1 MRVVSYAPEQRIR
14 VPALAAGWVTQ
25 TFVHWPFRSDEVRP
39 LVPDGLVLDEYDGAA
54 WVSFTP
60 FVMTDLRPS
69 ALPTVV
75 PGLPAF
81 PETNLRT
88 YVRSRDGCRGI
99 WFLSLEVGCPLMLA
113 ARTVGVPYHPGTVSV
128 SRQED
133 LVRYAGSRWGGGAS
147 YKMAVRLGEPIT
159 PAERDEWLTS
169 RWRAY
174 TQRLGI
180 IWETPVEH
188 EPWPLRAAAIVDLQE
203 SVTSAAGLARPH
215 AEPLVHFSEGV
226 RRVRFGLSRPV
237 GRAARR
243 R

>member
-1 MRVVSYAPEQRIR
+1 MR

-39 LVPDGLVLDEYDGAA
+39 LVPDGLILDEYDGAA

-60 FVMTDLRPS
+60 FVMTDVRPF
-69 ALPTVV
+69 AVPAVV

-88 YVRSRDGCRGI
+88 YVRSRDGRPGI
-99 WFLSLEVGCPLMLA
+99 WFLSLEVRCPLMLA
-113 ARTVGVPYHPGTVSV
+113 ARAVGVPYHPGTLTV
-128 SRQED
+128 SRRENQ
-133 LVRYAGSRWGGGAS
+133 VRYVGSRWGGGPS
-147 YKMAVRLGEPIT
+147 YEMTVRPGEPIS

-188 EPWPLRAAAIVDLQE
+188 EPWPLRGAVIVDLRE
-203 SVTSAAGLARPH
+203 TVTAAAGLPRPH

-226 RRVRFGLSRPV
+226 LRVRFGVSRPV
-237 GRAARR
+237 RRAA
-243 R
+243 